1 MNILE
6 QYRDEVNQNLNL
18 TMETDKKRIIIED
31 KAQALKLKLKIY
43 NADNQEDEEPK
54 MAMRF
59 IKVQGD
65 LMEQQKL
72 MSELITYLEEIIIDE
87 DEQ

>member
-1 MNILE
+1 
-6 QYRDEVNQNLNL
+6 
-18 TMETDKKRIIIED
+18 
-31 KAQALKLKLKIY
+31 
-43 NADNQEDEEPK
+43 

-65 LMEQQKL
+65 LMEQSKL
-72 MSELITYLEEIIIDE
+72 MNEMITYLEEVIIDE